1 MGHAGG
7 LLRRRCYPACGL
19 DIGAEGHAKD
29 YAGWGRLSGTLP
41 AGTWRGDVALDQAR
55 LRSARDWHH
64 RRTDAEVIDLG
75 NEPPLSVDGGAGGL
89 VDRRR
94 LSVQWFSGT
103 ILTGLC
109 GAALMG
115 GAVFASLDGE
125 TNFATAPEQVESA
138 LRGAISSIGERLN
151 ALRKTDRLPAISEPS
166 VARQVLR
173 VPTTSHVRDR
183 EMVRMR
189 PYRRVAG
196 NLMLTTSDLSVKI
209 PPYNPQKLLTDS
221 AGGDDQAPPA
231 AAADA
236 EVSFVECDLVAPIT
250 KAKVVAPSACDLTSL
265 LPKVKASTQLPLD
278 EVMARVRDTAL
289 RSNTGGG
296 PSNMLLASADT
307 TASLKMSYAP
317 EANPDTYFG
326 FVPRAVPENVTL
338 LPKTTSTVNGG
349 GDWSEKQIIVK
360 KGETVGSILRELG
373 AAPEEIKAIIAV
385 IGPAALDGGL
395 KDGQKLRVLMTPAGL
410 GHVQPLRVIIA
421 GDSGIT
427 AAVALSDIGRYVP
440 VDIRNIDTG
449 LAERNADEQAED
461 EAGSVQL
468 YQSLYETALRNNV
481 PKAVIEDLVR
491 IYSYDVDFERKVQ
504 PGDNFDVLY
513 SDDENGDRP
522 EVRFAALTVGGETK
536 KYYRFQTADD
546 GVYDYYDETGK
557 SAKKFLVRK
566 PVAAGL
572 VTSGFGWRTHPMLH
586 VSELHSGVDWGAPY
600 GTPIFAAGNGEIEE
614 IGLKGGYGKYVRL
627 KHANGYE
634 TAYGHMTAFAKGLDV
649 GSKVRQGQVIG
660 FVGSSGM
667 STGSH
672 VHFEIIVN
680 DRFVDPMR
688 IKLPRGRVLD
698 GSTLATFEKDRDQ
711 LDAVLSHAPAPS
723 SPHVAQAR

>member
-1 MGHAGG
+1 MGMAGRG
-7 LLRRRCYPACGL
+7 VGV
-19 DIGAEGHAKD
+19 IGDADGAS
-29 YAGWGRLSGTLP
+29 WG
-41 AGTWRGDVALDQAR
+41 RGDVGLDQAR
-55 LRSARDWHH
+55 LRSTRDWHH
-64 RRTDAEVIDLG
+64 RRIDAEVIDLG

-125 TNFATAPEQVESA
+125 TNFASAPEQVENV

-166 VARQVLR
+166 VARQALR
-173 VPTTSHVRDR
+173 IPTTSHVRDR

-189 PYRRVAG
+189 PYWRVTG
-196 NLMLTTSDLSVKI
+196 NLSLTTSDLSAKI
-209 PPYNPQKLLTDS
+209 PAYNPAKLLTDS
-221 AGGDDQAPPA
+221 VGGDDQVQA
-231 AAADA
+231 AAEPDA
-236 EVSFVECDLVAPIT
+236 EVSFVECDLVAAVS
-250 KAKVVAPSACDLTSL
+250 KSKVVSPGACDLNSL
-265 LPKVKASTQLPLD
+265 LSKVKASTQLPLD
-278 EVMARVRDTAL
+278 DVMARVRDVAMH
-289 RSNTGGG
+289 SNPGTTT
-296 PSNMLLASADT
+296 SLLVNADGT
-307 TASLKMSYAP
+307 PNLKMSYAP
-317 EANPDTYFG
+317 EADPDTYFG

-338 LPKTTSTVNGG
+338 LPKTTSLANGG
-349 GDWSEKQIIVK
+349 GDWSEKQILVK
-360 KGETVGSILRELG
+360 KGETVGSILREQG

-395 KDGQKLRVLMTPAGL
+395 KDGQKLRVLATPAGI
-410 GHVQPLRVIIA
+410 GHIQPLRVIIA

-427 AAVALSDIGRYVP
+427 AAVALNDTGRYVP
-440 VDIRNIDTG
+440 VDIRNIDAAG
-449 LAERNADEQAED
+449 AAEKSGDEQADAEG
-461 EAGSVQL
+461 GSGVQL
-468 YQSLYETALRNNV
+468 YQSLYETALRNKV
-481 PKAVIEDLVR
+481 PNSVIEDLVR

-504 PGDNFDVLY
+504 AGDSFDVLY
-513 SDDENGDRP
+513 ADDENGDRP
-522 EVRFAALTVGGETK
+522 EVRFASLTVGGETK

-546 GVYDYYDETGK
+546 GVFDYYDETGK

-566 PVAAGL
+566 PVAVGL
-572 VTSGFGWRTHPMLH
+572 MTSPFGWRTHPMLH

-600 GTPIFAAGNGEIEE
+600 GTPIFSAGNGEIEE
-614 IGLKGGYGKYVRL
+614 AGLKGGYGKYVRI

-634 TAYGHMTAFAKGLDV
+634 TAYGHMTAFAKGIDV
-649 GSKVRQGQVIG
+649 GTKVRQGQVIG

-698 GSTLATFEKDRDQ
+698 GGTLATFEKDRDQ
-711 LDAVLSHAPAPS
+711 LDTVLSHGPAAT

>member
-1 MGHAGG
+1 
-7 LLRRRCYPACGL
+7 
-19 DIGAEGHAKD
+19 
-29 YAGWGRLSGTLP
+29 
-41 AGTWRGDVALDQAR
+41 LDQAR
-55 LRSARDWHH
+55 LRSGRDWHH
-64 RRTDAEVIDLG
+64 RRFDAEVIDLG

-125 TNFATAPEQVESA
+125 TNFASAPEQVENV

-166 VARQVLR
+166 VARQALR
-173 VPTTSHVRDR
+173 IPTTSHVRDR

-189 PYRRVAG
+189 PYWRVTG
-196 NLMLTTSDLSVKI
+196 NLSLTTSDLSAKI
-209 PPYNPQKLLTDS
+209 PPYNPARLLTDS
-221 AGGDDQAPPA
+221 VGDDQAQA
-231 AAADA
+231 AAEPDA
-236 EVSFVECDLVAPIT
+236 EVSFVECDLVAPST
-250 KAKVVAPSACDLTSL
+250 KNKATTPGACDLNSL
-265 LPKVKASTQLPLD
+265 LSKVKASTQLPLD
-278 EVMARVRDTAL
+278 DVMARVRDAATH
-289 RSNTGGG
+289 SNSGTTT
-296 PSNMLLASADT
+296 SLLVNADGT
-307 TASLKMSYAP
+307 PNLKMSYAP
-317 EANPDTYFG
+317 EADPDTYFG

-338 LPKTTSTVNGG
+338 LPKTTSLNNGG
-349 GDWSEKQIIVK
+349 GDWSEKQIVVR
-360 KGETVGSILRELG
+360 KGETVGSILREQG

-395 KDGQKLRVLMTPAGL
+395 KDGQKLRVLATPAGI
-410 GHVQPLRVIIA
+410 GHIQPLRVIIA
-421 GDSGIT
+421 GESGIT
-427 AAVALSDIGRYVP
+427 AAVALNDTGRYVP
-440 VDIRNIDTG
+440 VDIRNIDAG
-449 LAERNADEQAED
+449 AAEKSRDEQAD
-461 EAGSVQL
+461 TDSGSGVQL
-468 YQSLYETALRNNV
+468 YQSIYETALRNKV
-481 PKAVIEDLVR
+481 PNSVIEDLVR

-504 PGDNFDVLY
+504 AGDSFDVLY
-513 SDDENGDRP
+513 ADDENGDRP
-522 EVRFAALTVGGETK
+522 EVRYASLTVGGETK

-546 GVYDYYDETGK
+546 GVFDYYDDTGK

-566 PVAAGL
+566 PVAVGL
-572 VTSGFGWRTHPMLH
+572 VTSPFGWRTHPLLH

-614 IGLKGGYGKYVRL
+614 AGLKGGYGKYVRI

-634 TAYGHMTAFAKGLDV
+634 TAYGHMTAFAKGIDI
-649 GSKVRQGQVIG
+649 GTKVRQGQVIG

-698 GSTLATFEKDRDQ
+698 GGTLATFEKDRDQ
-711 LDAVLSHAPAPS
+711 LDAVLSHAPAT